1 MAAALSN
8 RAVYR
13 SQEVCEIADVQPY
26 VLKSWEAEFPE
37 LGVAKTADGPRIYR
51 RGDVELVLKLK
62 HLLLVD
68 GLTLAGA
75 RRQLSTEGIALGV
88 QQQEESVS
96 DADVAALMDKQARK
110 GLRDVREGL
119 GFIMN
124 VLDRRAAASRA
135 KGKSGR
141 STKTKKAKA
150 VQSKARPAKAKRSQ
164 PSRTKKNA
172 ARRRR

>member
-1 MAAALSN
+1 MAAIPN

-37 LGVAKTADGPRIYR
+37 LGVARTADGPRIYR

-75 RRQLSTEGIALGV
+75 RRQLGAEGIALGV
-88 QQQEESVS
+88 QQTEESIS

-119 GFIMN
+119 GYIMD
-124 VLDRRAAASRA
+124 VLERRAAASRP
-135 KGKSGR
+135 KGKASRPAR
-141 STKTKKAKA
+141 SKSAKA

-164 PSRTKKNA
+164 PSRAKKNA
-172 ARRRR
+172 SRRRR

>member
-1 MAAALSN
+1 MAALPQ

-37 LGVAKTADGPRIYR
+37 LGVAKSADGPRIYR

-75 RRQLSTEGIALGV
+75 RRQLGAEGIALGV
-88 QQQEESVS
+88 QVDEEAIS

-119 GFIMN
+119 GFIMD
-124 VLDRRAAASRA
+124 VLDRRATTARAPSRSA
-135 KGKSGR
+135 KSSRSGR
-141 STKTKKAKA
+141 SK
-150 VQSKARPAKAKRSQ
+150 VQSKARPAKKRSQ
-164 PSRTKKNA
+164 PSRGRKSP

>member
-1 MAAALSN
+1 MAALPQ

-37 LGVAKTADGPRIYR
+37 LGVAKSADGPRIYR

-75 RRQLSTEGIALGV
+75 RRQLGAEGIALGV
-88 QQQEESVS
+88 QVDEEAIS

-119 GFIMN
+119 GFIMD
-124 VLDRRAAASRA
+124 VLDRTSMRGAASRTA
-135 KGKSGR
+135 SKSTR
-141 STKTKKAKA
+141 SAASRKSKVK
-150 VQSKARPAKAKRSQ
+150 SKARPARSGQ
-164 PSRTKKNA
+164 QGKSGKKSP